1 MVSSRSAPFSHR
13 DPAPAP
19 PPHLTDLQ
27 LPLNA
32 ALAALAVVRLGGV
45 VFGHHLHKLPGQRGV
60 LGTQMGVQVS
70 GSAPQGPRAPGA
82 RAARPRGP
90 AHTCVFRI
98 LRSAEEWFRPS
109 SCSMLCSMPGQQ
121 TAADNLP
128 YSPLL
133 PPTPTPRVWLSAPR
147 PPPHHGELVLSGE
160 WGHTGSRGRGLG
172 TDGGGANKGPSR
184 HDAFQAYMHTK
195 LCACMHLLR
204 ARPGGSGPL
213 CLSPAQEG
221 CAPNKGPCPRWAG
234 AGGRPPPAGHMT
246 PRPWILGLLHG
257 TRQCWPLFNSL

>member
-1 MVSSRSAPFSHR
+1 MYSDITSTNFRDSVECWGPKWGCRCQALPHRAPEPQVHALPVPGAQPTPVSFGFSGQRKNGSGLPPARCSARCLGNRRLLITCPIHR
-13 DPAPAP
+13 CF
-19 PPHLTDLQ
+19 PPH
-27 LPLNA
+27 P
-32 ALAALAVVRLGGV
+32 
-45 VFGHHLHKLPGQRGV
+45 HPGSGSV
-60 LGTQMGVQVS
+60 PPGPHPTMGNLCCLVS
-70 GSAPQGPRAPGA
+70 GVTQE
-82 RAARPRGP
+82 
-90 AHTCVFRI
+90 
-98 LRSAEEWFRPS
+98 AEEE
-109 SCSMLCSMPGQQ
+109 
-121 TAADNLP
+121 
-128 YSPLL
+128 
-133 PPTPTPRVWLSAPR
+133 V
-147 PPPHHGELVLSGE
+147 
-160 WGHTGSRGRGLG
+160 LG

>member
-32 ALAALAVVRLGGV
+32 ALAALAVVRLGGI

-70 GSAPQGPRAPGA
+70 GSAPQGPRAPGV

-98 LRSAEEWFRPS
+98 LRSAEERFRPS

-160 WGHTGSRGRGLG
+160 WGHTGSRGRG
-172 TDGGGANKGPSR
+172 T
-184 HDAFQAYMHTK
+184 
-195 LCACMHLLR
+195 
-204 ARPGGSGPL
+204 
-213 CLSPAQEG
+213 
-221 CAPNKGPCPRWAG
+221 
-234 AGGRPPPAGHMT
+234 GH
-246 PRPWILGLLHG
+246 
-257 TRQCWPLFNSL
+257 